1 MGVIENINWIAI
13 ILCGVSTVVLGML
26 WYSPL
31 MFYKAWA
38 ADGGITPERAKTLSM
53 PKAAISTVILG
64 MFAAF
69 VMATFIPPGSGALH
83 GISYGFRAGL
93 FFVGAFT
100 AINYIWSLRTVRMTL
115 IDAGYQTV
123 QFTIYGALI
132 GWLQ

>member
-13 ILCGVSTVVLGML
+13 VLCGVSTAALGMV
-26 WYSPL
+26 WYSPAL
-31 MFYKAWA
+31 FHKAWA
-38 ADGGITPERAKTLSM
+38 ADAGITPERAKTLNM
-53 PKAAISTVILG
+53 PRAVISTVILG
-64 MFAAF
+64 LLAAF
-69 VMATFIPPGSGALH
+69 VLATFIPPGAGVLH
-83 GISYGFRAGL
+83 GISYGFRTGL

-100 AINYIWSLRTVRMTL
+100 AINYTWSFRTFRMAL